1 MFERAKVARQSRWV
15 LFVAATLYL
24 LRAVQIFCRLKGF
37 VTDLAVAGAHA
48 VTCR

>member
-15 LFVAATLYL
+15 LLVVATLY